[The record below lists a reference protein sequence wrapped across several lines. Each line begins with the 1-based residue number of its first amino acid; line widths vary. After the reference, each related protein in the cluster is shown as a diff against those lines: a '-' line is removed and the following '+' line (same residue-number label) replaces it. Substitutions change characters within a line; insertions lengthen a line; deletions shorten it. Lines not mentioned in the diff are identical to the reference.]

1 MDNIITKVTSNINI
15 ENLQLIYIY
24 YISCKDINIKDNYIG
39 KTINFENRKYAHET
53 SSKNSELK
61 IYKKIRDHGGWENWN
76 MEILNT
82 FYCKNEYDARQIEQ
96 KYIDYFKTTLNS
108 VKAYSKTFI
117 NKELDRQLEFIL
129 NNYDD
134 KILGCFTYDYYEINS
149 DEINSDEIFNCEYCE
164 KSFSTKSNLINHQ
177 KTAKFCLNKQQ
188 KKIIKEYKCF
198 CEKIFTTKIIFER
211 HHKICKIS
219 KEENIEKTYLENI
232 ENEKKRYLEQLEK
245 KDKNIKELENKIYL
259 QKLENDNKTYL
270 EQLEKK
276 DENIKYIEKTYLEQ
290 LEKKDKH
297 IKELEAQLANIAM
310 AGVTKSS
317 ITTNNINNKILN
329 ISALDLNDDKIKSIL
344 DSKFDHNYIIDG
356 QKGVAQFLV
365 DHYLKD
371 EDGKLKYICT
381 DPSRQIFKYKDDL
394 GDIQKDIKAKKLTK
408 TLIDGGLKEKNNKIA
423 SSWWTTNDGKKD
435 TDRFTV
441 LQPKAAEISSIS
453 ISENTLFANELSAI
467 TTL

>member
-1 MDNIITKVTSNINI
+1 M
-15 ENLQLIYIY
+15 
-24 YISCKDINIKDNYIG
+24 
-39 KTINFENRKYAHET
+39 
-53 SSKNSELK
+53 
-61 IYKKIRDHGGWENWN
+61 
-76 MEILNT
+76 
-82 FYCKNEYDARQIEQ
+82 
-96 KYIDYFKTTLNS
+96 
-108 VKAYSKTFI
+108 
-117 NKELDRQLEFIL
+117 NK
-129 NNYDD
+129 
-134 KILGCFTYDYYEINS
+134 
-149 DEINSDEIFNCEYCE
+149 CEYCE

-177 KTAKFCLNKQQ
+177 KTAKYCLNKQQ
-188 KKIIKEYKCF
+188 KNIIKEYKC
-198 CEKIFTTKIIFER
+198 CCQKIFTTKIIFER
-211 HHKICKIS
+211 HNKICKIY
-219 KEENIEKTYLENI
+219 KEENTKF
-232 ENEKKRYLEQLEK
+232 
-245 KDKNIKELENKIYL
+245 ENKIYL
-259 QKLENDNKTYL
+259 QKLENENK
-270 EQLEKK
+270 
-276 DENIKYIEKTYLEQ
+276 IYLEQ

-297 IKELEAQLANIAM
+297 IKELEAQLANIAL

-329 ISALDLNDDKIKSIL
+329 ISSLDLNDDKIKTIL